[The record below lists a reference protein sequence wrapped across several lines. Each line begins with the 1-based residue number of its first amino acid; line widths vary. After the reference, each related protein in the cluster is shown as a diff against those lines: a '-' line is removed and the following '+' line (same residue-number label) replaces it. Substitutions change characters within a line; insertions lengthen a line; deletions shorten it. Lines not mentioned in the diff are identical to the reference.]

1 MSITRLFL
9 YIITL
14 VQINITTVYSVK
26 IETNEKKY
34 RPYLPPQSTLVIEYT
49 NSGTKVLH
57 QHLANE
63 RRHPASLT
71 KIMTVYLLLEALQ
84 SKRVKPTTLFKVSKL
99 ASMQMPSKL
108 NLRPG
113 SSISVDNCIKALLV
127 KSANDV
133 AVVVAEG
140 LAGSVTNFC
149 KKMNAKA
156 KSLGMTSTHFENP
169 SGVPHPNQIT
179 CANDIAKLG
188 VALHKTFPQYWNLLS
203 LKSFTYGGHKYSTHC
218 RILNWYK
225 GSDGAKTGFINASG
239 FNLWVTAKR
248 YKPDGTPRR
257 LFAVVFGG
265 SSGKERDFKAARLMD
280 QFFKKYSNTET
291 KSNLIHNTQKTQPVA
306 LSKTP
311 AKLSQGSL
319 SSNKNTKPSKT
330 EQQKFKSQLSTITDS
345 SVTSSNTP
353 STKMTKPEV
362 GEILYE
368 IDSMPIEDIIESSGK
383 SREYFTSLYE
393 VEEADIDESIEK
405 NSLNTANMVEVNAS
419 SNQNIAPSIKVSSN
433 QKPIKKKVPN
443 KKQTKQKN
451 KTKSKKKY
459 VHKANPTSHRKHF
472 DAVIGKV
479 L

>member
-9 YIITL
+9 YIIAF
-14 VQINITTVYSVK
+14 VQVNVAVVCSAK
-26 IETNEKKY
+26 IESNNKKY

-113 SSISVDNCIKALLV
+113 SSISVDNCIKALLI

-149 KKMNAKA
+149 RKMNAKA
-156 KSLGMTSTHFENP
+156 KSLGMMSTHFENP

-203 LKSFTYGGHKYSTHC
+203 LKSFIYGGHKYYTHC

-280 QFFKKYSNTET
+280 QFFKKCNSTVSKSAITSNV
-291 KSNLIHNTQKTQPVA
+291 QKAQTVA
-306 LSKTP
+306 LSKTQT
-311 AKLSQGSL
+311 KLQQSGFSDKQ
-319 SSNKNTKPSKT
+319 NTTPRKT
-330 EQQKFKSQLSTITDS
+330 EQQRSKSQLSTTTDG
-345 SVTSSNTP
+345 SVASSNTH
-353 STKMTKPEV
+353 STKITKPEAE
-362 GEILYE
+362 EILYE
-368 IDSMPIEDIIESSGK
+368 IDSMPIDDIIESSGK
-383 SREYFTSLYE
+383 SREYFTNLYE
-393 VEEADIDESIEK
+393 VEESDIDESMEK
-405 NSLNTANMVEVNAS
+405 NSLKTADVIDADTISNRKNS
-419 SNQNIAPSIKVSSN
+419 SPIRTPSN
-433 QKPIKKKVPN
+433 QKPIKNKVHN

-451 KTKSKKKY
+451 KAKKVKKD
-459 VHKANPTSHRKHF
+459 VRKTNHTSHRKHF
-472 DAVIGKV
+472 DAVIGRV